1 MQPLKM
7 MQVYSVLRF
16 RKITKKYSYMIKEK
30 CRIDVLPFMGGGVVI
45 EHINLF
51 FCKCTEY
58 LWQETQ

>member
-30 CRIDVLPFMGGGVVI
+30 CRIDGLPFMGGV
-45 EHINLF
+45 
-51 FCKCTEY
+51 Y
-58 LWQETQ
+58 L